1 MALPGAPFTASAL
14 LLAILPEPGRLEAAF
29 AVVRDAWGVRHSGMD
44 AAVLFFLVL
53 LRFVAITQL
62 CPFLGGRL
70 VPGAVKIGLAMVL
83 AWFATPW
90 LSQSVATPL
99 KMSGSG
105 FFLAAFH
112 EIGIGLLI
120 GFGSSL
126 VFFAAAMGG
135 EFLDTVRGTLTANL
149 LVPQLQIQ
157 TTLLGDFYF
166 QLFVVLYLLAG
177 GHLFFLSAVMDSL
190 QVFPPMGAMPA
201 AALVNATFL
210 KMAVALFGIMVKVV
224 APAILVLVMVDV
236 VLGVANRM
244 APQLDVFF
252 VGLGVKP
259 ALGLLVVA
267 LSLHALLGAAPEIF
281 REFQAWLDSWMRHV

>member
-1 MALPGAPFTASAL
+1 MSGAV

-29 AVVRDAWGVRHSGMD
+29 ASVRDLWGVRHSAMD
-44 AAVLFFLVL
+44 TGSLFFLVL
-53 LRFVAITQL
+53 LRFIAITQL

-70 VPGAVKIGLAMVL
+70 VPGSVKIGLAMLL
-83 AWFATPW
+83 AWFSTPW
-90 LSQSVATPL
+90 LSQQAAVPL
-99 KMSGSG
+99 SLTASR
-105 FFLAAFH
+105 FWLAAMH
-112 EIGIGLLI
+112 EIGIGVLI

-135 EFLDTVRGTLTANL
+135 EFLDTARGTLTANL
-149 LVPQLQIQ
+149 LVPQLQVQ

-166 QLFVVLYLLAG
+166 QLFVVLYLLGG
-177 GHLFFLSAVMDSL
+177 GHIFFLSAVLDSL
-190 QVFPPMGAMPA
+190 QLFPPTGAFPDVA
-201 AALVNATFL
+201 VVNASFL
-210 KMAVALFGIMVKVV
+210 QMAVVLFGIMVKVV
-224 APAILVLVMVDV
+224 APAILVLVMVDI

-252 VGLGVKP
+252 IGLGVKP

-281 REFQAWLDSWMRHV
+281 RVFQVWLASWLRHG

>member
-1 MALPGAPFTASAL
+1 MTAPL

-29 AVVRDAWGVRHSGMD
+29 GVVRDAWGVRHSGMD
-44 AAVLFFLVL
+44 AAALFFLVL
-53 LRFVAITQL
+53 LRFFAITQL

-70 VPGAVKIGLAMVL
+70 VPGSVKIGLAMVL

-90 LSQSVATPL
+90 LSHHAQTPL
-99 KMSGSG
+99 AMNGAR
-105 FFLAAFH
+105 LWMAALH
-112 EIGIGLLI
+112 ELGMGALI

-126 VFFAAAMGG
+126 VFFAASMGG

-149 LVPQLQIQ
+149 MVPQLQVQ

-177 GHLFFLSAVMDSL
+177 GHLFFLSAVFDSL
-190 QVFPPMGAMPA
+190 QIFPPTGAFPA
-201 AALVNATFL
+201 GAAVHASFL
-210 KMAVALFGIMVKVV
+210 KMAVGLFGIMVKVV
-224 APAILVLVMVDV
+224 APALLVLVMVDV

-252 VGLGVKP
+252 IGLGLKP

-267 LSLHALLGAAPEIF
+267 LSLHALLGAAPEVF
-281 REFQAWLDSWMRHV
+281 RDFQIWLASWMRHG

>member
-1 MALPGAPFTASAL
+1 MAPALVLAFLPD
-14 LLAILPEPGRLEAAF
+14 PGRLDAAF
-29 AVVRDAWGVRHSGMD
+29 VVVRDAWGVRHSGLD

-62 CPFLGGRL
+62 CPFFGGRL

-90 LSQSVATPL
+90 LSQSLETPL
-99 KMSGSG
+99 RMNGAR
-105 FFLAAFH
+105 FWTAALH
-112 EIGIGLLI
+112 EVGIGLLI

-126 VFFAAAMGG
+126 VFFAASMGG

-149 LVPQLQIQ
+149 LVPQLQVQ
-157 TTLLGDFYF
+157 TSLLGDFYF
-166 QLFVVLYLLAG
+166 QLFVVLYLLGG
-177 GHLFFLSAVMDSL
+177 GHLFFLSALMDSL
-190 QVFPPMGAMPA
+190 QVFPPTGAMPE
-201 AALVNATFL
+201 AALVNASFL
-210 KMAVALFGIMVKVV
+210 KTAVSLFGIMVKVV

-252 VGLGVKP
+252 VGLGLKP

-267 LSLHALLGAAPEIF
+267 LSLHALLGAAPEVF
-281 REFQAWLDSWMRHV
+281 REFHSWLASWMGRG